1 MQINSGYL
9 VNKLYMGLSALIKE
23 YYKSTVQGVP
33 MYLRSKHE
41 HCYVHQ
47 LLELLII

>member
-23 YYKSTVQGVP
+23 YYKITVQGVP

-41 HCYVHQ
+41 HCYLLQ
-47 LLELLII
+47 LLELVII